1 VLTVPLGVVLLGASS
16 MKGIKTMAHAEIK
29 TRILRDLQGDLMDS
43 NHATRRFFRLWLEG
57 SYLGQEHYKSNVA
70 QLKAIVDSGEKGWRK
85 RLHSWTINQ
94 FVRFT
99 AHDAQCSIGY
109 AQKVIVEH
117 FKSID
122 NTVGFLRD
130 YPDYRHFMWL
140 FTEELANDACDLIE
154 DYVKE
159 AEQEWREAA

>member
-1 VLTVPLGVVLLGASS
+1 
-16 MKGIKTMAHAEIK
+16 MAHAEIK

-43 NHATRRFFRLWLEG
+43 NHATRRFFRCWLDG
-57 SYLGQEHYKSNVA
+57 SYLGAEHYKSNVA

-117 FKSID
+117 FKSLPNPKGKD
-122 NTVGFLRD
+122 LLYF
-130 YPDYRHFMWL
+130 
-140 FTEELANDACDLIE
+140 FTNELIGEAIDLI
-154 DYVKE
+154 DDDIKAE
-159 AEQEWREAA
+159 AKADAYAVA